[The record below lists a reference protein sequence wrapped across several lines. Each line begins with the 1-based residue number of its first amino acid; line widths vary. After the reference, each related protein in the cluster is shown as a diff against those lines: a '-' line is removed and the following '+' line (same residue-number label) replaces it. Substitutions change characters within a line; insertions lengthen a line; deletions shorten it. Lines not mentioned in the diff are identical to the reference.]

1 MCFSWTH
8 GEDFTK
14 SFLLVVFST
23 WSYFKM
29 ICFASVPNRQGHV
42 QGTLRGTATHL
53 TNTALPS
60 NHLSFSHNAIQDT
73 APIEMMYQLA
83 HASKSVEYLKKTPNK
98 LTSLSSTEVV
108 RTYIDDCLDLT
119 SIEGSNTNT
128 LTPFSS
134 VEYNFTVT
142 PKELFNIQ
150 QLDIESSDLNRL
162 SSYNL
167 ALSLTGLNTQ
177 EALKTSKEDRW
188 LLRNSLL
195 SENLIINSNAFTQSK
210 KLLGVNFLN
219 SDSNAKNV

>member
-1 MCFSWTH
+1 
-8 GEDFTK
+8 
-14 SFLLVVFST
+14 
-23 WSYFKM
+23 
-29 ICFASVPNRQGHV
+29 
-42 QGTLRGTATHL
+42 
-53 TNTALPS
+53 
-60 NHLSFSHNAIQDT
+60 
-73 APIEMMYQLA
+73 MYQLA